1 MWQPKEHSLPAVRS
15 YVDLC
20 ICCINTV
27 ILIWM
32 GCCRFMVN
40 MDPAMME
47 LNAQLLQ
54 RPVSPQVQTPEQ
66 IEAIVKQARVAQTTM
81 SPNWAEGL

>member
-1 MWQPKEHSLPAVRS
+1 
-15 YVDLC
+15 
-20 ICCINTV
+20 
-27 ILIWM
+27 
-32 GCCRFMVN
+32 

-54 RPVSPQVQTPEQ
+54 RPVPPEVQTPEQ